1 MNITFWNNFLSLETN
16 LLKLIKTNG
25 VDSPKIKLIARMD
38 INTDESEVLKAPIC
52 TYLSMIS
59 LFSETHDKKFLIVL
73 KLIENLSD
81 EITYREIYFL
91 LLLFETIENIKSM
104 SNELF
109 KDIKK
114 YVEKYPYDNESIRK
128 KKKYVMDLLNKNYV
142 IAFYLDEYKSE
153 IITTLKSLNIDFK
166 VVNDYV
172 FLNSFYF
179 KDLKKV
185 FSSMQLNTQ
194 NTTI

>member
-1 MNITFWNNFLSLETN
+1 
-16 LLKLIKTNG
+16 
-25 VDSPKIKLIARMD
+25 
-38 INTDESEVLKAPIC
+38 
-52 TYLSMIS
+52 
-59 LFSETHDKKFLIVL
+59 
-73 KLIENLSD
+73 
-81 EITYREIYFL
+81 
-91 LLLFETIENIKSM
+91 
-104 SNELF
+104 
-109 KDIKK
+109 
-114 YVEKYPYDNESIRK
+114 
-128 KKKYVMDLLNKNYV
+128 MDLLNKNYV

-179 KDLKKV
+179 KDLKNV